1 MFQRSTGVAFFQF
14 FWVLFDN
21 SCILKMQQFIAP
33 CGEAFVVVNERRLFV
48 LILYNLKI
56 FNSNLEGLKGKEAFD
71 NTPKEDE
78 DGHFSNQL
86 CKLEKRKSFSLFDV
100 CISKV

>member
-1 MFQRSTGVAFFQF
+1 MFQQSTGVAFFRF

-21 SCILKMQQFIAP
+21 SCVLKMQQFIAP
-33 CGEAFVVVNERRLFV
+33 CREAFVVVNERRLLV
-48 LILYNLKI
+48 LILYNPKI
-56 FNSNLEGLKGKEAFD
+56 FDSNLEGLKGKEAFD

-86 CKLEKRKSFSLFDV
+86 CELKKRKSFSLFDV